1 MTSGSEQWVVVC
13 SQDRLAARNILC
25 VQVEG
30 AGLILVRDGDRVHA
44 FERACPHEQADLSL
58 GRVADGRLFCP
69 RHQASF
75 GLCDGAVSRGW
86 PSRDL
91 RRYAVRVENHQIW
104 IDRKLLLRDAVEKF

>member
-1 MTSGSEQWVVVC
+1 MVC
-13 SQDRLAARNILC
+13 SRDLLAERNMIC
-25 VQVEG
+25 VRVDG
-30 AGLILVRDGDRVHA
+30 LALILVWDGTAIHA

-75 GLCDGAVSRGW
+75 GLCDGVISPGW

-91 RRYAVRVENHQIW
+91 RRYAVRVEERQVW
-104 IDRKLLLRDAVEKF
+104 VDVAAAKSAG

>member
-13 SQDRLAARNILC
+13 SLDRLAARNVVC

-104 IDRKLLLRDAVEKF
+104 IDRTLLLRDAVQKF